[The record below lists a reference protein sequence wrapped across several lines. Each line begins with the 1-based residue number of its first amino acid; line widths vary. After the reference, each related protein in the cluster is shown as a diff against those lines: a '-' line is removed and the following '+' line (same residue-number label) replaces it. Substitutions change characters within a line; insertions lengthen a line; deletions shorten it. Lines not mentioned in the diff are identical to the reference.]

1 MFAVKPRIEIVFRI
15 LMAAAILLSAP
26 LNVFSVKA
34 DDVTV
39 TPTQVSSATPTAEPT
54 VTPTDTPAPPVA
66 ETPMPDTEM
75 TGPSATPAPV
85 ETLPPTEPPITEPSA
100 ATAAAPG
107 EAQVHAA
114 QALLLNSFLQP

>member
-54 VTPTDTPAPPVA
+54 VTPTDTPVPPVT
-66 ETPMPDTEM
+66 ETPLPATEM

-85 ETLPPTEPPITEPSA
+85 ETLPPTDLRYAISTLSPRRSTGKCRSSA
-100 ATAAAPG
+100 SSD
-107 EAQVHAA
+107 
-114 QALLLNSFLQP
+114 SFLQP